1 MTSCG
6 GRGGNQKGPHSLGLG
21 VVTDRRMPVT
31 TRCDSRQRLRAARVF
46 RLRRDL
52 SHELEMGR

>member
-1 MTSCG
+1 MTRRG

-21 VVTDRRMPVT
+21 MVTDRRMPVA
-31 TRCDSRQRLRAARVF
+31 TRFDSRQRLRAARVF